1 MKTLFTI
8 IFLGVFICYG
18 NAVPA
23 NNAYTLSISVK
34 VKLPQNHLS
43 DTIFIAGNFNK
54 WSPNASPLIF
64 NVADKMWHISLAN
77 IKGEVNFKFT
87 RGTWETVQCTSA
99 GADVE
104 NYNIKVDHDKIAEY
118 TISTWKDAFPL
129 SPRIHT
135 ASKNVHLAK
144 KEFTIPA
151 LKTRKKIWIYLP
163 LGYAKT
169 TKNYPVLYM
178 QDGQNLFDDLT
189 SFSGEWHV
197 DEIMDSMI
205 NAGTPPSIIVGI
217 ENGKERLRE
226 YNPYNNKEFGE
237 GEGEDYLD
245 FISKDLKPW
254 IDKHYRT
261 IANADNTII
270 AGSSMGGLIS
280 YYAAITRPQIF
291 GKAGIFSPS
300 FWIAPQILPL
310 TDSLAGK
317 MNNKM
322 FFSIGRKEGD
332 KYVQDMTEVM
342 DHFAEK
348 SSSIIYSLIDE
359 QGVHNEAAWTRAF
372 PAFYKWIMANGANV
386 ILNTK

>member
-1 MKTLFTI
+1 
-8 IFLGVFICYG
+8 
-18 NAVPA
+18 
-23 NNAYTLSISVK
+23 
-34 VKLPQNHLS
+34 
-43 DTIFIAGNFNK
+43 
-54 WSPNASPLIF
+54 
-64 NVADKMWHISLAN
+64 
-77 IKGEVNFKFT
+77 
-87 RGTWETVQCTSA
+87 
-99 GADVE
+99 
-104 NYNIKVDHDKIAEY
+104 
-118 TISTWKDAFPL
+118 
-129 SPRIHT
+129 
-135 ASKNVHLAK
+135 
-144 KEFTIPA
+144 
-151 LKTRKKIWIYLP
+151 
-163 LGYAKT
+163 
-169 TKNYPVLYM
+169 M

-189 SFSGEWHV
+189 SYSGEWHV

-205 NAGTPPSIIVGI
+205 NAGTAPSIIVGI

-261 IANADNTII
+261 LANAVNTTI

-280 YYAAITRPQIF
+280 YYAVITRPQTF

-332 KYVQDMTEVM
+332 NYVQDMTEVM

-348 SSSIIYSLIDE
+348 SSSIIYSIIDE
-359 QGVHNEAAWTRAF
+359 QGAHNEAAWTRAF

-386 ILNTK
+386 ILNAK